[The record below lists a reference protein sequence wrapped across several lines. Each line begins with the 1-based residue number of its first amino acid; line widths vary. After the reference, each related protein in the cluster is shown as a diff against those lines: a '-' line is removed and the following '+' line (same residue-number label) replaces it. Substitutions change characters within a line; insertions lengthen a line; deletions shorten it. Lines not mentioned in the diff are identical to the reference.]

1 MGRKKQANK
10 KKEKPA
16 SSYPFVSICTPTFNR
31 RPFIENMFN
40 CFRHQTYPKSR
51 IEWIII
57 DDGTD
62 KIEDMIESSNIPQIK
77 YFKYDEKMSLGRKR
91 NLMHTKTTGAFI
103 VYMDDD
109 DYYPPTRIE
118 HAVKMLQTHP
128 KALCAGSSIIHVHFK
143 HIGKIVEFGPYGP
156 NHGTAGTFA
165 FRREMIENSTYD
177 NDACLAEEKH
187 FLKNYTV
194 PFVQLDP
201 RQTILVFS
209 HDHNTFDKRKLLDNP
224 NPKVTKFTDYDVKSF
239 VKDDAIRKF
248 FMDDIDKLL
257 EAYEPGQPKYKP
269 DVIKQTEQIRIEREA
284 LQKKMIEQA
293 QINGKRLKIQDHNSG
308 TEREATMGEVVHLY
322 DLTRKELQ
330 NVTEKYTDS
339 AKDFIAKYN
348 LLSAKYKELEEKYN
362 ALETKHNSVV
372 DENIQLNAKVLTIPT

>member
-1 MGRKKQANK
+1 MGRKKQTNK

-330 NVTEKYTDS
+330 NVTEKYTES

-372 DENIQLNAKVLTIPT
+372 DENIQLNAKVLTIRT